1 MKSIA
6 RKLWYGNRGKIVLE
20 LHGGAGFPTEAE
32 GVSRAGPHGGDGRRK
47 ARSGVRHGPG
57 MVEKAPR
64 GRGGVP

>member
-20 LHGGAGFPTEAE
+20 LHGGAGF
-32 GVSRAGPHGGDGRRK
+32 SNGGDGRRK

-57 MVEKAPR
+57 MVEKVLR
-64 GRGGVP
+64 GRGGVS